1 MKIILYIAKL
11 ILSLRYKVKIK
22 WQENLRHDWP
32 VLLLPNHV
40 ALIDPQ
46 ILIVFLGKYLQLSP
60 VASEKY
66 YNKPLLK
73 QVMDLVGT
81 VPIWEMEAWAD
92 WEKIK
97 EVFWKIVE
105 ALKWWKNI
113 LIYPSWQ
120 IYRQGFESIKWKQS
134 VYNICQ
140 NMPENTKV
148 IWLNQKWLWW
158 SSWSKS
164 WDNWKTWFF
173 KLFWKG
179 IFIIFINLIFFVP
192 KRKVKIELEDISSQI
207 NLYKNMGLW
216 EFNKF
221 LENFYNKNWE
231 EKINYIKHYF
241 FYNNVKNKIKPEIIT
256 WSLEELNK
264 TKNHDLSKIDEK
276 TKNKI
281 FKKIAEQKE
290 IPLSP
295 ALSPQGRKGVVNEKS
310 NLITDLYFDSL
321 DLAEIKSFV
330 QANFTGASNP
340 PIWDLKSVWDLII
353 MAVWQSDNVEEM
365 KKCEWWEFGR
375 RGDLV
380 EVLS

>member
-22 WQENLRHDWP
+22 WQGNLKHNWP
-32 VLLLPNHV
+32 VLLLPNHI

-46 ILIVFLGKYLQLSP
+46 ILIVFLGKYLNVSP

-66 YNKPLLK
+66 YNKPVLK

-105 ALKWWKNI
+105 ALNLWKNI

-134 VYNICQ
+134 VYNIVKL
-140 NMPENTKV
+140 MPENTKV
-148 IWLNQKWLWW
+148 IWIKQTWLWW

-164 WDNWKTWFF
+164 WDNWKTGFF

-179 IFIIFINLIFFVP
+179 VFIIFINFIFFVP
-192 KRKVKIELEDISSQI
+192 KRKVNIEIEDIASQI
-207 NLYKNMGLW
+207 NLYKNMNLN
-216 EFNKF
+216 EFNLY

-241 FYNNVKNKIKPEIIT
+241 FYNNVKNKIEPEIIT

-264 TKNHDLSKIDEK
+264 TKNHDLSKIDDEI
-276 TKNKI
+276 KNKI
-281 FKKIAEQKE
+281 FKKISEQKE
-290 IPLSP
+290 ISI
-295 ALSPQGRKGVVNEKS
+295 SNITEKS
-310 NLITDLYFDSL
+310 NLILDLFFDSL

-330 QANFTGASNP
+330 QANFKWASNP

-353 MAVWQSDNVEEM
+353 MAVGKSDNVEEM
-365 KKCEWWEFGR
+365 KKCEWQDFGKK
-375 RGDLV
+375 GNLV
-380 EVLS
+380 EVMS